1 MNKTSLEKKIIN
13 VLKNITDLNSDVDI
27 VKSGTL
33 YDIGIQK
40 NLITVILDIKN
51 KQPSDYEEIK
61 KLCNSNLLKIDRTK
75 NINIVFTSE
84 NLKKDSN
91 TSKPQLRKIELEG
104 IKNIIVIASGKGGV
118 GKSTIT
124 NNLAISMSKSNLKV
138 GILDA
143 DIYGPSQHK
152 MLGISHLKP
161 SKNKDGKIN
170 TIVKSGIKCMSIG
183 LLIDED
189 QPIIWRGPMVQTAL
203 TQLLKDVDWG
213 ELDVLLV
220 DMPPGTGDAQLTISQ
235 KVNISGAIIVSTPQ
249 EIALIDAKKG
259 LNMFKKVE
267 VPIIGIIE
275 NMSFYLCPHCNTK
288 QEIFDSGG
296 AQLVAN
302 ELKVPFLGKIPLDI
316 DIRIKSDE
324 GKPISTLSDIK
335 ISKYFEEIT
344 QKTINFLDKNKLD

>member
-1 MNKTSLEKKIIN
+1 MS
-13 VLKNITDLNSDVDI
+13 
-27 VKSGTL
+27 
-33 YDIGIQK
+33 
-40 NLITVILDIKN
+40 
-51 KQPSDYEEIK
+51 
-61 KLCNSNLLKIDRTK
+61 NSNLLKIDRTK

-161 SKNKDGKIN
+161 STNKDGKIN
-170 TIVKSGIKCMSIG
+170 TIVKYGIKCMSIG

-189 QPIIWRGPMVQTAL
+189 KPIIWRGPMVQTAL